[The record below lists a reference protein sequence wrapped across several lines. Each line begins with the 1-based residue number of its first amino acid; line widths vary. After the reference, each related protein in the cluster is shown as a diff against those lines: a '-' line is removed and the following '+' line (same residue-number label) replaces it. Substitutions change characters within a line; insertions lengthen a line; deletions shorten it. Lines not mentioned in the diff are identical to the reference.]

1 MPNIRRHLGTL
12 AMSVKTT
19 LAFTVIAATS
29 VVAIESAIEARPP
42 PGSKG
47 CAMVAV
53 PAQRAFLEADLPL
66 LKIGHRKLLLQYY
79 DP

>member
-12 AMSVKTT
+12 ATSMKTA
-19 LAFTVIAATS
+19 LSFKVIAAAS
-29 VVAIESAIEARPP
+29 AVVAESPVEARPP

-66 LKIGHRKLLLQYY
+66 LKIGHRKLLLYHY